1 MKKHMSLNTFLMI
14 LFTLIV
20 IGGGIAGTEI
30 EMARK
35 RDRIWF
41 ESYPMTNQRISWEG
55 AGYNGIYGGNR

>member
-1 MKKHMSLNTFLMI
+1 MKKRMSLNTFLMI
-14 LFTLIV
+14 LFALIV
-20 IGGGIAGTEI
+20 IGGVIAGTEI

>member
-14 LFTLIV
+14 LFALIV

-41 ESYPMTNQRISWEG
+41 ESYPMANQNIEWHW
-55 AGYNGIYGGNR
+55 AGKVRNNE

>member
-1 MKKHMSLNTFLMI
+1 MKKKSRLNTALMI
-14 LFTLIV
+14 LFALIV

-35 RDRIWF
+35 RERIWF
-41 ESYPMTNQRISWEG
+41 ESYPMTNQRVSWEG